1 MTILL
6 VLIPLG
12 VVLLGLA
19 IALFIWAV
27 RNGQFED
34 LEGEGARILF
44 DDPPRPH
51 AVPARAADERV
62 GIGTGEDG

>member
-12 VVLLGLA
+12 IALLCLA
-19 IALFIWAV
+19 IVAFIWAV

-44 DDPPRPH
+44 EEERDTRHPPTAPSSDPVDDP
-51 AVPARAADERV
+51 
-62 GIGTGEDG
+62 

>member
-12 VVLLGLA
+12 IVLLGLA
-19 IALFIWAV
+19 IALFVWAV
-27 RNGQFED
+27 RHGQFED

-44 DDPPRPH
+44 DDLPLSSPASSPSSSPPSRPGS
-51 AVPARAADERV
+51 D
-62 GIGTGEDG
+62 

>member
-19 IALFIWAV
+19 IAFFVWAV
-27 RNGQFED
+27 RDGQFED

-44 DDPPRPH
+44 EDPPRPL
-51 AVPARAADERV
+51 PARAAVERPAV
-62 GIGTGEDG
+62 GPLEGN

>member
-12 VVLLGLA
+12 LVLLGLA
-19 IALFIWAV
+19 VAAFIWAV
-27 RNGQFED
+27 RHGQLED

-44 DDPPRPH
+44 EEE
-51 AVPARAADERV
+51 PAAPDSKTGDVQAGRERR
-62 GIGTGEDG
+62 

>member
-6 VLIPLG
+6 VLVPLG
-12 VVLLGLA
+12 VLLLCIA
-19 IALFIWAV
+19 IAAFVWAV

-44 DDPPRPH
+44 EEEREARMAPPSEPREPG
-51 AVPARAADERV
+51 ERS
-62 GIGTGEDG
+62 

>member
-6 VLIPLG
+6 VLVPLG
-12 VVLLGLA
+12 VLLLCIA
-19 IALFIWAV
+19 IGAFVWAV

-44 DDPPRPH
+44 EDDGETQRKATRESRDSGARP
-51 AVPARAADERV
+51 
-62 GIGTGEDG
+62 